1 MTTNVNINLNDCFQS
16 TGKDIRCIDIKR
28 KILFKLKVLEKFCIA
43 LIAPCSELS
52 PEDETCECYRAE
64 ITHTQT
70 AFAITSSEVKKG
82 SIDSKRAHLV
92 ADIMQHDE
100 MKDILSKESTSRHLK
115 DTEADIGLDTYSI
128 DTENL
133 HRLKNLQLNYDDL
146 MSCYENLKHDRN
158 NLSLRCQQY
167 EDLDRECNALRQQLR
182 EYTTLYNE
190 REHYRRRSEDLDS
203 LKEQYI
209 ILSDET
215 VSLENQ
221 LKAEIEINSI
231 KASTIEDLR
240 NENIELEKRLNNATI
255 ALEKKENA
263 LQCKLRETECTVM
276 CQDQQIRSLS
286 NQIDR
291 LLEQEPDRVSV

>member
-1 MTTNVNINLNDCFQS
+1 M
-16 TGKDIRCIDIKR
+16 
-28 KILFKLKVLEKFCIA
+28 
-43 LIAPCSELS
+43 IAPCTEHS
-52 PEDETCECYRAE
+52 PQDETCECYRAE
-64 ITHTQT
+64 ITHMAT
-70 AFAITSSEVKKG
+70 AFAITSSEVKNN
-82 SIDSKRAHLV
+82 SIDSKRAHLI

-100 MKDILSKESTSRHLK
+100 MKDLLSKESTSTLLK
-115 DTEADIGLDTYSI
+115 DMETDIGLDNYSI

-133 HRLKNLQLNYDDL
+133 NRLKNLQLNYDDL

-167 EDLDRECNALRQQLR
+167 EDLDRECNSLREKLR

-190 REHYRRRSEDLDS
+190 REHYRRRSGDLDS

-215 VSLENQ
+215 ASLENQ

-231 KASTIEDLR
+231 KSNTVEDLR
-240 NENIELEKRLNNATI
+240 NDNIDLEKRLNDATI

-263 LQCKLRETECTVM
+263 LQCKLKETECKVM
-276 CQDQQIRSLS
+276 CQEQQIRSLS
-286 NQIDR
+286 SQIDR
-291 LLEQEPDRVSV
+291 FLEQEPDKVRFKN

>member
-1 MTTNVNINLNDCFQS
+1 MNDNINLNDYFQS

-28 KILFKLKVLEKFCIA
+28 KILFKLKILEKFSIA
-43 LIAPCSELS
+43 LIAPCSEHG
-52 PEDETCECYRAE
+52 PENESCECYRAE

-70 AFAITSSEVKKG
+70 AFAITSSGVKKD
-82 SIDSKRAHLV
+82 SIDSKRAYLV

-100 MKDILSKESTSRHLK
+100 MKDILSKESTSSQLK

-133 HRLKNLQLNYDDL
+133 NRLKNLQLNYDDL
-146 MSCYENLKHDRN
+146 MSCYENLKHERN

-167 EDLDRECNALRQQLR
+167 EDLDRECNALREQLR

-209 ILSDET
+209 VLSDET
-215 VSLENQ
+215 ASLENQ

-231 KASTIEDLR
+231 KSSTLEDLR
-240 NENIELEKRLNNATI
+240 NENIELERRLNDVTI

-263 LQCKLRETECTVM
+263 LQCKLKETECKVM
-276 CQDQQIRSLS
+276 CQEQQIKSLS

-291 LLEQEPDRVSV
+291 LLEQEPDKVSVSL

>member
-1 MTTNVNINLNDCFQS
+1 MNDYLQS

-43 LIAPCSELS
+43 LIAPCSEHS
-52 PEDETCECYRAE
+52 PQDERCECYRAE
-64 ITHTQT
+64 ITHMAT
-70 AFAITSSEVKKG
+70 AFAITSSEIKKD

-100 MKDILSKESTSRHLK
+100 MKDILSKESTSSHLEDK
-115 DTEADIGLDTYSI
+115 ETDIGLDTYSI

-133 HRLKNLQLNYDDL
+133 NRLKNLQLNYDDL

-167 EDLDRECNALRQQLR
+167 EELDRECNALREQLR

-215 VSLENQ
+215 ASLENQ

-231 KASTIEDLR
+231 KANTVEDLR
-240 NENIELEKRLNNATI
+240 SDNIDLEKRLNDATI

-263 LQCKLRETECTVM
+263 LQCKLKETECKVM
-276 CQDQQIRSLS
+276 CQEQQIRSLS
-286 NQIDR
+286 SQINR
-291 LLEQEPDRVSV
+291 LLEQEPDKVSLQF